1 MTTEIKARFFHR
13 SESAAVWN
21 ATNPILGKGEIG
33 NDETNNQARI
43 GDGIKRWTELPPIG
57 VTVGQIESLINQYLE
72 ANPPAGGGGGGS
84 NITVAPHPTIAGAA
98 IITVSGSSDGGENP
112 TGLPV
117 ITAHPLPAS
126 RRDLPSPYPNPITYT
141 VDFTANP
148 AATVQWQH
156 SPYPDQPEGESGW
169 VNIPGATDKTYT
181 FTMTHDYQGAFRAV
195 VTNALGSVKSN
206 VAIITGVYISD

>member
-13 SESAAVWN
+13 SETAAVWT

-57 VTVGQIESLINQYLE
+57 VTVGQIELLIDTYLE
-72 ANPPAGGGGGGS
+72 ANPPAGGGGGS
-84 NITVAPHPTIAGAA
+84 NLSVTMHPTIAGAA
-98 IITVSGSSDGGENP
+98 IITVAGSGSGGENAA
-112 TGLPV
+112 GLPV

-126 RRDLPSPYPNPITYT
+126 RRNLSSPYPNPITYT

-148 AATVQWQH
+148 TATVQWQH
-156 SPYPDQPEGESGW
+156 SPYPDQPEVESGW

-181 FTMTHDYQGAFRAV
+181 FTMTQDYQGAFRAV
-195 VTNALGSVKSN
+195 VTNSFGSVKSN
-206 VAIITGVYISD
+206 HAIITGIYISD